1 MSKNYGN
8 LIINIFWR
16 ILALCLVVVLSYV
29 CFNSYLQEH
38 YTIVP
43 GSIEYKVT
51 KDGKHFKNFIVDNS
65 YSKVYRLEGK
75 VDKNGRI
82 IYFANGEKLK
92 IQSKMSKYIKTD
104 SKPYCRHCETG
115 NCEGHLKNKYNFIR
129 DNHVFCYHENEFYTM
144 VKLLISVLCVI
155 SFIGLI
161 LGIIRNIE
169 FYRGCNDYDWKV
181 IRRYDSEDYLTP
193 FGLYI
198 DSIVCDY
205 DLKKYIKEF
214 FGYDN
219 E

>member
-1 MSKNYGN
+1 MTKKYGN

-16 ILALCLVVVLSYV
+16 VLTFCLVLPLSYFI
-29 CFNSYLQEH
+29 FNSINQEH
-38 YTIVP
+38 YRIVP

-51 KDGKHFKNFIVDNS
+51 KNGKHFKNFTVDNS
-65 YSKVYRLEGK
+65 YGKVYRLEGK

-104 SKPYCRHCETG
+104 DTPYCSHCSSG
-115 NCEGHLKNKYNFIR
+115 NCEGHLKNKYNFIK
-129 DNHVFCYHENEFYTM
+129 DNNVFCYHDSTFY
-144 VKLLISVLCVI
+144 VFIRLVILALCVMSI
-155 SFIGLI
+155 FGLTC
-161 LGIIRNIE
+161 GIIRNIKL
-169 FYRGCNDYDWKV
+169 YRECNDYDWTV
-181 IRRYDSEDYLTP
+181 IRKYEYGDYLTP
-193 FGLYI
+193 FGLFF

-205 DLKKYIKEF
+205 DLKEYIKEF